1 MLFVFNSDAERE
13 AWAAFPAVKAVLD
26 TTPLRTYLEWAVD
39 DGARFYLPV
48 LAPEESLHWVPCL
61 HKREARGWSA
71 ERGRAVIVGRWWV
84 MGHGMDDATS
94 ESQYR
99 TLCVPACR
107 VHVPP
112 GSVRH

>member
-1 MLFVFNSDAERE
+1 MFQTQWRGFLRVGCRSPDKGAMLFVFNSDAERE

-71 ERGRAVIVGRWWV
+71 ERGRAGCVCGCRF
-84 MGHGMDDATS
+84 GFMD
-94 ESQYR
+94 
-99 TLCVPACR
+99 
-107 VHVPP
+107 
-112 GSVRH
+112 G